1 MKPCVLKIA
10 DVVLGRDAENELAT
24 VSLSNNTIQRRIKDL
39 SCDIKSQVVEQI
51 ETAPFVFFAIQLD
64 ESTDISSCSQL
75 MVFAK
80 YIYNGT
86 FKEEFLFCFSLET
99 DVLQKVSTFFACE
112 NLEWKNLAL
121 MVRQQCWGAI
131 RAFKLQ

>member
-64 ESTDISSCSQL
+64 ESTDMSSCSQL
-75 MVFAK
+75 MMFAK

-86 FKEEFLFCFSLET
+86 FKE
-99 DVLQKVSTFFACE
+99 
-112 NLEWKNLAL
+112 
-121 MVRQQCWGAI
+121 
-131 RAFKLQ
+131 